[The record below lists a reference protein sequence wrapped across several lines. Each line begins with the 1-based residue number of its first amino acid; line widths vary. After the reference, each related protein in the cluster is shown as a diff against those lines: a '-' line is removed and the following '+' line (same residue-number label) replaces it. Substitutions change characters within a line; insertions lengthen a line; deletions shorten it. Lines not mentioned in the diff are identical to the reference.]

1 MSEAQPTRGVFLS
14 YARED
19 TEAARRIADALRGF
33 GVEVWFD
40 QSELRG
46 GDAWDAKI
54 KSQIRECALFVAII
68 SGNTQARGEG
78 YFRREWKLAI
88 ERTHDMAAGIPFL
101 IPLAVDQTPESKAL
115 VPEEFM
121 RVQWTRL
128 AGGAPTAQ
136 FVERIKRLVERQ
148 LIQKGHAKMAL
159 GHPGDAVRAG
169 NRAVEISPGSID
181 ALDGALNA
189 SINAKILLYCGY
201 KERALTKIARLLRTP
216 GGVSFFNVYE
226 LKRDPRNT
234 LRDDPRMKAMLD
246 DPANNAQP
254 F

>member
-1 MSEAQPTRGVFLS
+1 MSEASPTRGVFLS

-68 SGNTQARGEG
+68 SANTQARGEG

-101 IPLAVDQTPESKAL
+101 IPVVVDQTQESKAL

-128 AGGAPTAQ
+128 AGGPTTQ
-136 FVERIKRLVERQ
+136 FVDRIKHLKDRPSAP
-148 LIQKGHAKMAL
+148 I
-159 GHPGDAVRAG
+159 GD
-169 NRAVEISPGSID
+169 
-181 ALDGALNA
+181 
-189 SINAKILLYCGY
+189 
-201 KERALTKIARLLRTP
+201 
-216 GGVSFFNVYE
+216 
-226 LKRDPRNT
+226 
-234 LRDDPRMKAMLD
+234 
-246 DPANNAQP
+246 QQ
-254 F
+254 